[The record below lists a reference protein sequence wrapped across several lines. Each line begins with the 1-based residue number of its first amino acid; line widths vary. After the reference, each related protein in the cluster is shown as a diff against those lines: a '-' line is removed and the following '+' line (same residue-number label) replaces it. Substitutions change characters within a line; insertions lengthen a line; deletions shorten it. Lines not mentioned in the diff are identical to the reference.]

1 MYILHEKLIV
11 NTTLEKAWSFISR
24 PANLNE
30 ITPDDMDFNIMSDL
44 PDEMYNGLIIR
55 YKIKIPFLGTQEW
68 VSEIKHISPNRSFV
82 DEQRKGPYK
91 FWFHYHEVREVEG
104 GVELTDTIHYDIP
117 FWIFGKIA
125 HVLFVRRML
134 QNIFNHRKMKFGE
147 LLNKKTE
154 LEG

>member
-1 MYILHEKLIV
+1 
-11 NTTLEKAWSFISR
+11 
-24 PANLNE
+24 
-30 ITPDDMDFNIMSDL
+30 
-44 PDEMYNGLIIR
+44 MYNGLIIR